1 MLWWF
6 AETTFVAAF
15 SPVWPPSAGRLR
27 GIGPSARH
35 ILWLVVLIKLITPPL
50 IKAPWA
56 VDLWPVG
63 EARALES
70 PVAAVVPS
78 RQSPTRNGPDH
89 SSHPAGQD
97 G

>member
-6 AETTFVAAF
+6 AETTFVAALLAC
-15 SPVWPPSAGRLR
+15 VAALAGRL
-27 GIGPSARH
+27 GAIGPSARH

-56 VDLWPVG
+56 VDLWPAREVQALQVAVG
-63 EARALES
+63 ALASDARTEQAE
-70 PVAAVVPS
+70 P
-78 RQSPTRNGPDH
+78 RQPYFKC
-89 SSHPAGQD
+89 QD